1 MKKFTFASVAAAA
14 LTAGFLGLAAP
25 ALAAPADT
33 DAQDTISSLQDQGYT
48 VVVHNPNNVAL
59 ADATVTGVRQG
70 PEGVQTHEDDHDR
83 LVTNVIQSV
92 VFVDV
97 R

>member
-1 MKKFTFASVAAAA
+1 MKKFTFASAAAV

-25 ALAAPADT
+25 AFAAPSET
-33 DAQDTISSLQDQGYT
+33 SDAQDTISSLQEQGYT
-48 VVVHNPNNVAL
+48 VVVQNPNDVPL

-70 PEGVQTHEDDHDR
+70 PEAVRTFEDDQDR
-83 LVTNVIQSV
+83 IITEVTQSV